1 MDGLK
6 YGEHS
11 ITDLGVAFDCLRNCD
26 KAKPRTYYPIVG
38 LFSSQDRVTL
48 TTRWLS
54 SMGTRCAD
62 ELDYVDKTWNL
73 LNSWSLERKTHN
85 QPASMHLWVY
95 RDAWRNWLQ
104 WQACKKSRVRTRCK
118 SVPVDIDVTPRACTA
133 ASVRLGLKKAMYRGD
148 RFSFVRSQ
156 GRTLDMKEDAVVL
169 GAYRGELWYRLDT
182 QQGDAQGSGPERG
195 PQELIES
202 GSVAWCLAQADVE
215 DVVINPRPAN
225 ESASAKALKS
235 GVIPEAVRSIELA
248 RTPAHQGGLLYVTCE
263 AGSVMRDGIE
273 IDAANEQCR
282 IPAGTRLLAIERR
295 RNSSN
300 ITRLKVIYEGQ
311 IGWIS
316 ERMRGGTEDMMLEY
330 SRNSPTSE
338 MEDAHQE
345 LLMMADSLG
354 MGAESDEREDLQ
366 SSYTATGG
374 SIIRKDVG
382 SLSEAMKE
390 WDQAVT
396 SAGFGYLCKPFLP
409 YHDHDAAGS
418 GTNGHESS
426 ANESFES
433 FLELATTLDGSKQ
446 WSVEADMQLSELI
459 SLCASKNG
467 VVPANL
473 SVQTLKTALLG
484 IDSLSS
490 PLHGIDTTR
499 AIARA
504 ALLRVANNVFGYA
517 LPYLNLTL
525 PEEKVAFLS

>member
-1 MDGLK
+1 MDVSAILVWHWNYYWEVKINADVGSVFIEFRRKTNNQAYKRPAVCGKIGVGMISNRTAHRAGDLELAERAYAYGENFHTGDTVGVHLDMNRGTLSFFLDGLK

-156 GRTLDMKEDAVVL
+156 GRTLDRKEDAVVL

-300 ITRLKVIYEGQ
+300 ITRLKVIYEG
-311 IGWIS
+311 
-316 ERMRGGTEDMMLEY
+316 R
-330 SRNSPTSE
+330 
-338 MEDAHQE
+338 
-345 LLMMADSLG
+345 
-354 MGAESDEREDLQ
+354 
-366 SSYTATGG
+366 
-374 SIIRKDVG
+374 
-382 SLSEAMKE
+382 
-390 WDQAVT
+390 
-396 SAGFGYLCKPFLP
+396 
-409 YHDHDAAGS
+409 
-418 GTNGHESS
+418 
-426 ANESFES
+426 
-433 FLELATTLDGSKQ
+433 
-446 WSVEADMQLSELI
+446 
-459 SLCASKNG
+459 
-467 VVPANL
+467 
-473 SVQTLKTALLG
+473 
-484 IDSLSS
+484 
-490 PLHGIDTTR
+490 
-499 AIARA
+499 
-504 ALLRVANNVFGYA
+504 
-517 LPYLNLTL
+517 
-525 PEEKVAFLS
+525 